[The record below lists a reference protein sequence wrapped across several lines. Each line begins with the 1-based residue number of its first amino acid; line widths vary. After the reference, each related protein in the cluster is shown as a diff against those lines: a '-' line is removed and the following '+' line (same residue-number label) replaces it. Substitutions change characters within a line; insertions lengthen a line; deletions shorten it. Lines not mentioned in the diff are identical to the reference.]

1 MRRPV
6 NVNCVFLCFVSP
18 RWRKSLAG
26 EEHVKAE
33 RSEFILSL
41 DGGRAG
47 IIENASGRSKTR
59 SSFRLGLFARPSNY
73 AVATLPS
80 ALLLSDMRSVQV
92 GCSRFSRCCHLL
104 WRPSTPSAGG
114 LFGPGQ

>member
-6 NVNCVFLCFVSP
+6 NVNCVFLCLASP
-18 RWRKSLAG
+18 GWRKSVAG

-33 RSEFILSL
+33 RSKFILSL

-59 SSFRLGLFARPSNY
+59 SSFRLGLFARPSND

-104 WRPSTPSAGG
+104 LRPFTRSRRRSV
-114 LFGPGQ
+114 GPGQ